1 MDRAKLLEARHY
13 LHIGVRASEA
23 WQPSYTRNRKT
34 FRALLAQEA
43 ELENQVSEY
52 LYQASERAPSYVD
65 WKRMPAPVKATAG
78 PVINNDDPAWEYEQ
92 TLLTRAIIDAITEL
106 IATGGQAGELT
117 YGIDIGMSTL
127 HEDVM
132 TAARTQVAQLVS
144 QVTNTTRDL
153 IRKSIAQSIDAGE
166 DITKSVERLKNVV
179 NNPVRAELIARTE
192 SVNSY
197 QTGLATFAGK
207 TGAVSKEWE
216 CLIGACPIC
225 SPLNGVVVGIDDQ
238 FTLGNGVKVDRP
250 AGHPACRC
258 SLVYSY
264 PDQPSQ

>member
-13 LHIGVRASEA
+13 LNIGVRASEA

-34 FRALLAQEA
+34 FKALLAQEA

-78 PVINNDDPAWEYEQ
+78 PVVNIDDPAWEYEQ

-166 DITKSVERLKNVV
+166 DVNASIERLKNVV

-197 QTGLATFAGK
+197 QTGLATFARK
-207 TGAVSKEWE
+207 TGAERKQWE
-216 CLIGACPIC
+216 CLVGACVIC
-225 SPLNGVVVGIDDQ
+225 EPLNGVTIDIDEL
-238 FTLGNGVKVDRP
+238 FALGNGTRVDRP
-250 AGHPACRC
+250 TAHVRCRC
-258 SLVYSY
+258 GMVYLY
-264 PDQPSQ
+264 PS